1 MNDFDFALEF
11 ASLFETL
18 ICLEFQGKSSEQ
30 TALDMKNKLDNM
42 TEQLTKERMEIIGE
56 LGARRLKRLEE

>member
-30 TALDMKNKLDNM
+30 TALDTKNKLDNM

>member
-1 MNDFDFALEF
+1 MNDFEFVLEF

-18 ICLEFQGKSSEQ
+18 ICLEFQDKSLEQ
-30 TALDMKNKLDNM
+30 TALDMKNKLDDM

-56 LGARRLKRLEE
+56 LEVRRLKRLEE